1 MTTQPDNSAT
11 NDESVETPK
20 KKRGRPTKYDPAMC
34 EQVVELGKIGK
45 SRTAIACELGIS
57 PSLVPEWED
66 AHPEFL
72 RAMKESQS
80 EAKKYYETL
89 AEAHMIDIPQ
99 GPKLN
104 TQLFKFIVQARFP
117 EYRESSRVEVT
128 GKNEGAIQVDVV
140 HDFAQEL
147 VQDLLASRQT
157 DAEAE

>member
-1 MTTQPDNSAT
+1 
-11 NDESVETPK
+11 
-20 KKRGRPTKYDPAMC
+20 MC
-34 EQVVELGKIGK
+34 EQVIALGKIGK

-57 PSLVPEWED
+57 PSLVPEWEK

-72 RAMKESQS
+72 CAMTASQA

-147 VQDLLASRQT
+147 VQDLLASRQV
-157 DAEAE
+157 DAESEES

>member
-1 MTTQPDNSAT
+1 MTTKLNASEEKP
-11 NDESVETPK
+11 

-34 EQVVELGKIGK
+34 EQVIELGKLGR

-57 PSLVPEWED
+57 PRLVPEWEQ

-72 RAMKESQS
+72 HAMTEAQS

-89 AEAHMIDIPQ
+89 AEAHMVDVPQ

-117 EYRESSRVEVT
+117 EYRESSKLELT
-128 GKNEGAIQVDVV
+128 GKNEGPVQIDVI
-140 HDFAQEL
+140 HDL
-147 VQDLLASRQT
+147 SKDLITDLLAIRQE
-157 DAEAE
+157 DADS

>member
-1 MTTQPDNSAT
+1 MTTTPDNSAAPA
-11 NDESVETPK
+11 EEQK

-34 EQVVELGKIGK
+34 EQVIALGKLGR

-57 PSLVPEWED
+57 PRLVPEWEE

-72 RAMKESQS
+72 HAMNVSQL
-80 EAKKYYETL
+80 EAKKYYELL
-89 AEAHMIDIPQ
+89 AESHMVDIPQ

-117 EYRESSRVEVT
+117 EYRESSKVEVT

-147 VQDLLASRQT
+147 VQDLLASRQA
-157 DAEAE
+157 DAESQES

>member
-1 MTTQPDNSAT
+1 MTTTPDNSTAPA
-11 NDESVETPK
+11 EEQK

-34 EQVVELGKIGK
+34 EQVIELGKLGR
-45 SRTAIACELGIS
+45 SRTAIAVELGIS
-57 PSLVPEWED
+57 GALIPEWEK

-72 RAMKESQS
+72 RAMTESQ
-80 EAKKYYETL
+80 EAAKKYYETL
-89 AEAHMIDIPQ
+89 AEAHMIDVPQ

-147 VQDLLASRQT
+147 VQDLLASRQA
-157 DAEAE
+157 DAESQES